1 MRKFLISIALV
12 STALAAAPAMA
23 QGYGQRGPEQRDNRD
38 RGPQVDDR
46 YGDQDRGGYDQRG
59 DRDGFD
65 GRGGYDRG
73 FNGGGSRR
81 AVFELSRELDRIDM
95 RIERSAQR
103 GALSR
108 REAFGLRRDAQQI
121 RFQLHRGQ
129 RYRLRG
135 RELGQLRFQV
145 AQLEQ
150 RLRYERNDRDGRR
163 F

>member
-1 MRKFLISIALV
+1 MRKFLISLALV

-23 QGYGQRGPEQRDNRD
+23 QGYGQRGPEQPYNRD
-38 RGPQVDDR
+38 GGPQADGR
-46 YGDQDRGGYDQRG
+46 YGGQDRGGYDRG
-59 DRDGFD
+59 DRDG
-65 GRGGYDRG
+65 Y
-73 FNGGGSRR
+73 NGGGRQQ
-81 AVFELSRELDRIDM
+81 AVFELSRDLDRIDM
-95 RIERSAQR
+95 RIERGMQR
-103 GALSR
+103 GTLSR

-121 RFQLHRGQ
+121 RFQLRRGQ
-129 RYRLRG
+129 RDGIRG

>member
-1 MRKFLISIALV
+1 MRKFLISFALV

-23 QGYGQRGPEQRDNRD
+23 QGYGQRGSDQGD
-38 RGPQVDDR
+38 GR
-46 YGDQDRGGYDQRG
+46 YRRPGSWRFRPRRHRGG
-59 DRDGFD
+59 FH
-65 GRGGYDRG
+65 
-73 FNGGGSRR
+73 NGNSRQ
-81 AVFELSRELDRIDM
+81 AVFELSRDLDRIDG
-95 RIERSAQR
+95 RIERSVQR
-103 GALSR
+103 GNLSR

-121 RFQLHRGQ
+121 RWQLRRGQ
-129 RYRLRG
+129 RDGIRG

>member
-23 QGYGQRGPEQRDNRD
+23 QGYGQRGPQQHDGRDGGQRDGRF
-38 RGPQVDDR
+38 DD
-46 YGDQDRGGYDQRG
+46 Q
-59 DRDGFD
+59 
-65 GRGGYDRG
+65 GRGG
-73 FNGGGSRR
+73 FNNGGNRQ
-81 AVFELSRELDRIDM
+81 AVFELSRDLDRVNA
-95 RIERSAQR
+95 RIERSVQR
-103 GALSR
+103 GTLSR

-121 RFQLHRGQ
+121 RVQLRRSG
-129 RYRLRG
+129 RDGIRG

>member
-23 QGYGQRGPEQRDNRD
+23 QGYGPRGPEQTYGRDQGD
-38 RGPQVDDR
+38 GR
-46 YGDQDRGGYDQRG
+46 YGDQNR
-59 DRDGFD
+59 
-65 GRGGYDRG
+65 
-73 FNGGGSRR
+73 GGSRQ
-81 AVFELSRELDRIDM
+81 AVFELSRDLDRIDA
-95 RIERSAQR
+95 RIERSVQR
-103 GALSR
+103 GTLSR

-121 RFQLHRGQ
+121 RFQLRSSQ
-129 RYRLRG
+129 RDGIRG
-135 RELGQLRFQV
+135 RELGRLRFQV